1 MRNYLV
7 DTVNRRLSHYIGA
20 GKQFSD
26 AELFDLIDKCIDN
39 VSARAGIDSAEKV
52 KIRISVFNLRRKF
65 GIIQPLLDDPGVNEI
80 MVNGT
85 EAVFIE
91 KDGEILRTA
100 VRFESRE
107 DLFNIIQ
114 SMASFSNRSIN
125 ESSPIVDARL
135 ADGSRI
141 NAVLNP
147 TAVNGPVLTIR
158 KFSERTFSMEDFI
171 CSKTITQEEAE
182 FLKWAVESSLNIFVS
197 GGTSSGKTTFL
208 NVLSEFISE
217 KDRIIVIED
226 SSELRFSKP
235 NLVRLETRVCNS
247 EGKGKISMRELIKTA
262 LRMRP
267 DRIIVGEVRDE
278 SAIDMIQALCT
289 GHDGSMSTAHANSA
303 SDVLLRLETMA
314 LWEGHVSSESIRRQ
328 IASGVDL
335 VVHLERGRDMKRYV
349 KEIVQVG
356 DFADGGIQIN
366 PIFCN
371 GERVGEYLI

>member
-1 MRNYLV
+1 
-7 DTVNRRLSHYIGA
+7 
-20 GKQFSD
+20 
-26 AELFDLIDKCIDN
+26 
-39 VSARAGIDSAEKV
+39 
-52 KIRISVFNLRRKF
+52 
-65 GIIQPLLDDPGVNEI
+65 
-80 MVNGT
+80 
-85 EAVFIE
+85 
-91 KDGEILRTA
+91 
-100 VRFESRE
+100 
-107 DLFNIIQ
+107 
-114 SMASFSNRSIN
+114 
-125 ESSPIVDARL
+125 
-135 ADGSRI
+135 
-141 NAVLNP
+141 
-147 TAVNGPVLTIR
+147 
-158 KFSERTFSMEDFI
+158 
-171 CSKTITQEEAE
+171 
-182 FLKWAVESSLNIFVS
+182 
-197 GGTSSGKTTFL
+197 
-208 NVLSEFISE
+208 
-217 KDRIIVIED
+217 
-226 SSELRFSKP
+226 
-235 NLVRLETRVCNS
+235 
-247 EGKGKISMRELIKTA
+247 MRELIKTA